1 MHARAHTHT
10 HALCSVKLVNQT
22 FTTFRK
28 WKQRSVVE
36 LWLQSQALST
46 QHTSMHSTILCF
58 WIFKYLIREF
68 PTVFFLFLCTKL
80 WNPASMFVLAE
91 TECWV
96 VSDAHYYRQQMAG
109 RCPVNSNK
117 TQQSVLHLDKTPV
130 KHSGGRKWAS
140 WTVCAPD
147 APCCTLSYALIH
159 TQSQQSVP
167 IFSDRLPDLRT
178 GCILED
184 LLKTVDTQS
193 FSM

>member
-1 MHARAHTHT
+1 MSS
-10 HALCSVKLVNQT
+10 CDCKVKPCQ
-22 FTTFRK
+22 
-28 WKQRSVVE
+28 
-36 LWLQSQALST
+36 
-46 QHTSMHSTILCF
+46 HSTHPCTAQSYAFEFSSILSENFLPCF
-58 WIFKYLIREF
+58 SFSPVLK
-68 PTVFFLFLCTKL
+68 T

-91 TECWV
+91 TECRV
-96 VSDAHYYRQQMAG
+96 VSDAHSYQQQMAG

-117 TQQSVLHLDKTPV
+117 TQLSVLHGDKTPV

-167 IFSDRLPDLRT
+167 IFSDRLPVLRT